1 MLLHA
6 SDADPTGTIQWLK
19 ARPHLARHHH
29 VRLSHSKVR
38 LDCLCQMAPR
48 RPNPSGIC
56 KSSRAASR
64 EHYRCQGK
72 SCCRAQLHFTVQSD
86 TVFTQLY

>member
-1 MLLHA
+1 MLLHP

-38 LDCLCQMAPR
+38 LDCLYQ
-48 RPNPSGIC
+48 PSLCKIARDGSMQICRLSHFVIC
-56 KSSRAASR
+56 K
-64 EHYRCQGK
+64 
-72 SCCRAQLHFTVQSD
+72 
-86 TVFTQLY
+86 